1 MDICDNLSDGL
12 HAAPNFDPFGEYL
25 FVNAINLENG
35 FIVDKG
41 DGKRADQLEYEKY
54 RIDLNERTILYSIDG
69 SIGKIAKYRG
79 EKVILGKGACYIMLK
94 ETVNTD
100 YIYYLLQSSIF
111 QGYLKAMTTGSTIHH
126 ISLETM
132 RNFRFDLPKRKVQDR
147 IATVLSLL
155 DNRIDLN
162 NSICAELESMA
173 KTLYDYWFVQF
184 DFPDEN
190 GKPYRTGGGKMK
202 YSKMIK
208 SLIPEG
214 WIETVL
220 SDIANITMGQSPSG
234 ESFNEAGEGE
244 VFYQGSTDFG
254 NRFPTPRVY
263 TTAPS
268 RFAKKGDILM
278 SVRAPVG
285 TLNIAMEDCCIGRG
299 LSALNSKSGSQLHL
313 LYVLTDYKMRFD
325 AMNSN
330 GTTFGSINKDQL
342 YALPVVAPPGDV
354 LNRFEAIVGPIEK
367 KIQTCET
374 QNRCL
379 AKLRDWLL
387 PMLMNGQAKVVD
399 AKKEETPVAEE
410 TATSIDGPRFVNW
423 LNTMG
428 LAARGTVDRQTLHDI
443 FDAMDEDDKQ

>member
-1 MDICDNLSDGL
+1 MSKVKIGEITDSCLGKMLDAEKNKGEYAPYLANINVRWGSFDVENLSEMRFEENEQERYGLKDGDLVMCEGGEPGRCAIWHDQIPNMKIQKAL
-12 HAAPNFDPFGEYL
+12 HRIRPHDN
-25 FVNAINLENG
+25 
-35 FIVDKG
+35 VDIRWLYYWFLLYGRHHFLDRFFTETTIKHLPG
-41 DGKRADQLEYEKY
+41 DK
-54 RIDLNERTILYSIDG
+54 
-69 SIGKIAKYRG
+69 
-79 EKVILGKGACYIMLK
+79 LK
-94 ETVNTD
+94 E
-100 YIYYLLQSSIF
+100 IE
-111 QGYLKAMTTGSTIHH
+111 
-126 ISLETM
+126 LE
-132 RNFRFDLPKRKVQDR
+132 LPEKKVQTA
-147 IATVLSLL
+147 IADVLTSLDIKIEHNL
-155 DNRIDLN
+155 CV
-162 NSICAELESMA
+162 CAELESMA

-342 YALPVVAPPGDV
+342 SALPVVAPPGDV
-354 LNRFEAIVGPIEK
+354 LNRFETIVGPIEK
-367 KIQTCET
+367 KIEDCER

-387 PMLMNGQAKVVD
+387 PMLMNGQVTISD
-399 AKKEETPVAEE
+399 TDNER
-410 TATSIDGPRFVNW
+410 TSI
-423 LNTMG
+423 
-428 LAARGTVDRQTLHDI
+428 
-443 FDAMDEDDKQ
+443 

>member
-1 MDICDNLSDGL
+1 MKTVKLSEIASLTVGFVGTMAQ
-12 HAAPNFDPFGEYL
+12 HYATEGIPFFRSL
-25 FVNAINLENG
+25 NI
-35 FIVDKG
+35 KP
-41 DGKRADQLEYEKY
+41 Y
-54 RIDLNERTILYSIDG
+54 RIDNSDMKYITPEFSHTISKSELHTNDVVIVRTGIPGTCCVVPKEYDG
-69 SIGKIAKYRG
+69 SNCSDVVIVHPDMDAVNPHYLAAYINEWGQKQVSNNKVGAIQKHFNVHTAENMIVFLPDKRTQDAVAAILCNVNNKIAQN
-79 EKVILGKGACYIMLK
+79 EA
-94 ETVNTD
+94 
-100 YIYYLLQSSIF
+100 
-111 QGYLKAMTTGSTIHH
+111 
-126 ISLETM
+126 
-132 RNFRFDLPKRKVQDR
+132 
-147 IATVLSLL
+147 
-155 DNRIDLN
+155 
-162 NSICAELESMA
+162 ICAELESMA

-190 GKPYRTGGGKMK
+190 GKPYRTSGGKMN
-202 YSKMIK
+202 YSKTLK
-208 SLIPEG
+208 SWIPEG

-220 SDIANITMGQSPSG
+220 SEMANITMGQSPSG
-234 ESFNEAGEGE
+234 KSYNEAGEGE

-268 RFAKKGDILM
+268 RLAKKGDILM

-342 YALPVVAPPGDV
+342 SALPVVAPPGDV
-354 LNRFEAIVGPIEK
+354 LKRFETIVGPIEK
-367 KIQTCET
+367 KIEDCER

-387 PMLMNGQAKVVD
+387 PMLMNGQAISD
-399 AKKEETPVAEE
+399 TDNER
-410 TATSIDGPRFVNW
+410 TSI
-423 LNTMG
+423 
-428 LAARGTVDRQTLHDI
+428 
-443 FDAMDEDDKQ
+443 

>member
-1 MDICDNLSDGL
+1 MARTIANIAKVIGSGLTPLRSNPLFWNSPDISWLKTEQLGAHVIYDTKEYISRKAMDETSIKLWPPHTVSI
-12 HAAPNFDPFGEYL
+12 AMYGEGKTRGNVSIIMSEMTTNQAC
-25 FVNAINLENG
+25 FNV
-35 FIVDKG
+35 IVD
-41 DGKRADQLEYEKY
+41 DSLADYRFLYYWLKYNYEHLRSLASGVRKNLNSDDIKNFPFPDFGLDY
-54 RIDLNERTILYSIDG
+54 QISIAQVLSSIDDRIDNNN
-69 SIGKIAKYRG
+69 KI
-79 EKVILGKGACYIMLK
+79 C
-94 ETVNTD
+94 T
-100 YIYYLLQSSIF
+100 
-111 QGYLKAMTTGSTIHH
+111 
-126 ISLETM
+126 
-132 RNFRFDLPKRKVQDR
+132 
-147 IATVLSLL
+147 
-155 DNRIDLN
+155 
-162 NSICAELESMA
+162 ELESMA

-202 YSKMIK
+202 YSKPLK
-208 SLIPEG
+208 SMIPEG

-220 SDIANITMGQSPSG
+220 SNIAYITMGQSPSG
-234 ESFNEAGEGE
+234 ESYNEAGEGE

-313 LYVLTDYKMRFD
+313 LCVLTGYKMRFD

-342 YALPVVAPPGDV
+342 SALPVVAPPGDV
-354 LNRFEAIVGPIEK
+354 LNRFETIVGPIEK
-367 KIQTCET
+367 KIEDCER

-387 PMLMNGQAKVVD
+387 PMLMNGQAVICD
-399 AKKEETPVAEE
+399 MEETMNLKN
-410 TATSIDGPRFVNW
+410 PRF
-423 LNTMG
+423 L
-428 LAARGTVDRQTLHDI
+428 
-443 FDAMDEDDKQ
+443 